1 VNCQHARI
9 LIHGYVDGELDL
21 VRSLELERHMRSC
34 RDCAQAYDAQLDL
47 RAAIGAGSLAYAA
60 PAQLR
65 QRVRSS
71 LRQAGPAG
79 AAPRMPPWRW
89 LGLAAALLIVAI
101 AAGTLAYTLRAP
113 RVDDRVAEEVLD
125 SHVRSLM
132 ANHLT
137 DVASS
142 DQHTVKPW
150 FDGKLDFSPAVVD
163 LKGQGFPLIG
173 GRLDYIDSRPVAAL
187 VYQRRLHVINLFI
200 WPAAASAAA
209 PRDMNQQ
216 GYQLLYWRQ
225 GAMMYWAVSDVS
237 ADDLQAFV
245 QLYRQQAELPAAR

>member
-1 VNCQHARI
+1 VNCQHVRI
-9 LIHGYVDGELDL
+9 LIHGYLDGELDL

-34 RDCAQAYDAQLDL
+34 RDCTQAYDAQLAL
-47 RAAIGAGSLAYAA
+47 RAAIGASALAYAA
-60 PAQLR
+60 PTQLQ
-65 QRVRSS
+65 QRVRAS
-71 LRQAGPAG
+71 LRQQGRASV
-79 AAPRMPPWRW
+79 AARIPRW

-101 AAGTLAYTLRAP
+101 MVGTLAYTLGAHRA
-113 RVDDRVAEEVLD
+113 DDWVAQEVLN

-132 ANHLT
+132 ANHLM

-150 FDGKLDFSPAVVD
+150 FDGKLYFSPAVVD

-173 GRLDYIDSRPVAAL
+173 GRLDYLDNRPVAAL

-200 WPAAASAAA
+200 WPAAAAASA
-209 PRDMNQQ
+209 PQEISQQ

-245 QLYRQQAELPAAR
+245 KLYRQQAELPATP

>member
-1 VNCQHARI
+1 MSCQHARI
-9 LIHGYVDGELDL
+9 LIHGYIDGELDL
-21 VRSLELERHMRSC
+21 VRSLELERHLRGC
-34 RDCAQAYDAQLDL
+34 RDCAQAHAAQLAL
-47 RAAIGAGSLAYAA
+47 HAAISGGSLAYAA
-60 PAQLR
+60 PTQLR
-65 QRVRSS
+65 QRVHAS
-71 LRQAGPAG
+71 LRQAGRAS
-79 AAPRMPPWRW
+79 AAPRMPSWRW
-89 LGLAAALLIVAI
+89 VSLAAALLIVAI
-101 AAGTLAYTLRAP
+101 VAGALAYTFRAP
-113 RVDDRVAEEVLD
+113 SADERVAQEVLD

-137 DVASS
+137 DVAST

-200 WPAAASAAA
+200 WPSAAPAAA
-209 PRDMNQQ
+209 PRDMIQQ

-225 GAMMYWAVSDVS
+225 GAMTYWAVSDVS
-237 ADDLQAFV
+237 ADDLHAFV
-245 QLYRQQAELPAAR
+245 QLYQQQAALPAAE

>member
-21 VRSLELERHMRSC
+21 VRSLELERHMRNC
-34 RDCAQAYDAQLDL
+34 RDCAQEYAAQLAL
-47 RAAIGAGSLAYAA
+47 RAAISAGSLAYAA
-60 PAQLR
+60 PAQLQ

-71 LRQAGPAG
+71 LRHAGRSRTALHMPA
-79 AAPRMPPWRW
+79 WRW
-89 LGLAAALLIVAI
+89 AGLAAALLIVAI
-101 AAGTLAYTLRAP
+101 AAGTLAYTFRTPSA
-113 RVDDRVAEEVLD
+113 DDRVAQEVLD

-173 GRLDYIDSRPVAAL
+173 GRLDYLDSRPVAAL

-200 WPAAASAAA
+200 WPAAAPVAA
-209 PRDMNQQ
+209 PRAMIQQ

-245 QLYRQQAELPAAR
+245 QLYQQQAELPAAR

>member
-9 LIHGYVDGELDL
+9 LLHGYVDDELDL
-21 VRSLELERHMRSC
+21 VRSLELERHLRNCS
-34 RDCAQAYDAQLDL
+34 DCAQALAALRAL
-47 RAAIGAGSLAYAA
+47 RAAIGGGALAYAA

-71 LRQAGPAG
+71 LRQQGRAVL
-79 AAPRMPPWRW
+79 RMPPWRW
-89 LGLAAALLIVAI
+89 VGLATALLVVAIVAG
-101 AAGTLAYTLRAP
+101 ALAYTLRAP
-113 RVDDRVAEEVLD
+113 GADDRVAQEVLD
-125 SHVRSLM
+125 SHVQSLM
-132 ANHLT
+132 ASHLT

-163 LKGQGFPLIG
+163 LKGQGFPLMG
-173 GRLDYIDSRPVAAL
+173 GRLDYLDSRPVAAL

-200 WPAAASAAA
+200 WPSAAASA
-209 PRDMNQQ
+209 PLHDMTQQ

-237 ADDLQAFV
+237 ADDLHAFV
-245 QLYRQQAELPAAR
+245 QLYQQQADLPAAR

>member
-1 VNCQHARI
+1 MNCQHARI

-21 VRSLELERHMRSC
+21 VRSLELERHLRNC
-34 RDCAQAYDAQLDL
+34 RDCAQAYDAQLAL
-47 RAAIGAGSLAYAA
+47 RAAINTGSLAYAA
-60 PAQLR
+60 PARLQ
-65 QRVRSS
+65 QRVRTS
-71 LRQAGPAG
+71 LRQQGRTNAT
-79 AAPRMPPWRW
+79 PRRLPWRW
-89 LGLAAALLIVAI
+89 LSLAAALLIVAI
-101 AAGTLAYTLRAP
+101 VAGALAYRLRAP
-113 RVDDRVAEEVLD
+113 GVDDRVAEAVFD

-173 GRLDYIDSRPVAAL
+173 GRLDYLDNRPVAAL
-187 VYQRRLHVINLFI
+187 VYHRRLHVINLFI
-200 WPAAASAAA
+200 WPAAAAAAA
-209 PRDMNQQ
+209 PHDMIQQ
-216 GYQLLYWRQ
+216 GYQLLSWHQ
-225 GAMMYWAVSDVS
+225 GAMTYWAVSDVS

-245 QLYRQQAELPAAR
+245 QLYRQQAELPATQ

>member
-9 LIHGYVDGELDL
+9 LIHGYIDGELDL
-21 VRSLELERHMRSC
+21 VRSLELERHMRNC
-34 RDCAQAYDAQLDL
+34 RECTQAYDAQLAL

-71 LRQAGPAG
+71 LRHAGPAG
-79 AAPRMPPWRW
+79 AALRMPPWRW
-89 LGLAAALLIVAI
+89 LGLAAALIIVAL
-101 AAGTLAYTLRAP
+101 AAGALAYTLRAP
-113 RVDDRVAEEVLD
+113 RADDRVAEQVLD

-163 LKGQGFPLIG
+163 LKSQGFPLIG
-173 GRLDYIDSRPVAAL
+173 GRLDYLDSRPVAAL
-187 VYQRRLHVINLFI
+187 VSQRRLHVINLFI
-200 WPAAASAAA
+200 WPAAAPAAA